1 MRRWRATS
9 AVAVSTVLVA
19 ASLIAAPEVA
29 HAALTC
35 GVERWAVKTLSDA
48 AAADVNYR
56 ARHVTVEHL
65 RRLPRPNIG
74 TSSPRQRP
82 YEFRS
87 YRIHV
92 RLRGA
97 ALEDDR
103 DFHLIVSQP
112 HHRRRTMI
120 LELPNVHCKGAASSI
135 KKAAMRR
142 ARRRF
147 VAACGPIGTS
157 FTTLHGRAIVKGVAF
172 FDIDHGQTGV
182 APNAI
187 ELHPLLRFRPRG
199 RCTH

>member
-1 MRRWRATS
+1 
-9 AVAVSTVLVA
+9 
-19 ASLIAAPEVA
+19 
-29 HAALTC
+29 
-35 GVERWAVKTLSDA
+35 VERWAVKTLSDA
-48 AAADVNYR
+48 AADNVNYNP
-56 ARHVTVEHL
+56 RHVSVKHL
-65 RRLPRPNIG
+65 RRLPKPSIG
-74 TSSPRQRP
+74 YTTPRTRP
-82 YEFRS
+82 YEYRT

-92 RLRGA
+92 RLRLA

-103 DFHLIVSQP
+103 DFHLVVSQP
-112 HHRRRTMI
+112 HHRHRTMI
-120 LELPNVHCKGAASSI
+120 LEFPNVHCKGAASSI

-157 FTTLHGRAIVKGVAF
+157 FTHLHGRAIVKGVAF

-187 ELHPLLRFRPRG
+187 ELHPVLKFRRTT